1 MLLLLMFEKKSVN
14 LSFIPLSDPQLF
26 LFFFQLSLN
35 NPDIVGKLFLA

>member
-26 LFFFQLSLN
+26 LFFFST
-35 NPDIVGKLFLA
+35 VS